1 MAAAKPSQPNLWGF
15 RKLSSKPYPVAGAAV
30 THPQNQLI
38 VDLKDFLQ
46 HETISRAMIHVTG
59 NVVIAGAGAGAA
71 TGRDNPE
78 ALFVNVTGRSTPT
91 LGSVS
96 KNALTARG
104 TIKQGIFDRGFSL
117 RGAAISD
124 AAGTTP
130 VDFWI
135 PLNFKMPGSVNPVE
149 WGLPMALFTSYQL
162 VMTFGG
168 RDQLFTGGT
177 NTWDPTGLTVEIWAD
192 YDDGVAGSFHLVEE
206 FEITQAVTQTQT
218 DLQVILERGWIYTHL
233 LFIANT
239 ALAVDD
245 TLINGITVQSAGRV
259 WTPQGDKNAKAI
271 HRWNQET
278 HVNNS
283 AESLTGIYFVPAL
296 RDGMVSRGI
305 DAGAN
310 RVEIKFDV
318 TFGAGPSNIIIRG
331 RRIQAKALQV
341 DAAAVAA

>member
-1 MAAAKPSQPNLWGF
+1 MAAPNLWGF
-15 RKLSSKPYPVAGAAV
+15 RKLVSKPYPVAGAAT

-38 VDLKDFLQ
+38 VDLKDYLQ
-46 HETISRAMIHVTG
+46 HETISRLLIRVQG
-59 NVVIAGAGAGAA
+59 NVIVAGAGAGAA

-78 ALFVNVTGRSTPT
+78 AFFVNLVAKHSPS
-91 LGSVS
+91 LGVVS

-104 TIKQGIFDRGFSL
+104 AIKMGIFDRGFSI
-117 RGAAISD
+117 RGVTVPD
-124 AAGTTP
+124 AAGTQP
-130 VDFWI
+130 VDFSI
-135 PLNFKMPGSVNPVE
+135 PVNFKMPGSVNPVE
-149 WGLPMALFTSYQL
+149 WGLPMALFSSYQL

-177 NTWDPTGLTVEIWAD
+177 NTWDPTGLTVEVWAD

-206 FEITQAVTQTQT
+206 AEIVTPVLATQP
-218 DLQVILERGWIYTHL
+218 DLQLILERGFIYTHL

-259 WTPQGDKNAKAI
+259 WTPQADKNAKI
-271 HRWNQET
+271 LHRWNQET

-283 AESLTGIYFVPAL
+283 AESLSGIYFVPAL

-318 TFGAGPSNIIIRG
+318 TFGAGPSNIITRY
-331 RRIQAKALQV
+331 RRVQAKALQV
-341 DAAAVAA
+341 QPSAVAA